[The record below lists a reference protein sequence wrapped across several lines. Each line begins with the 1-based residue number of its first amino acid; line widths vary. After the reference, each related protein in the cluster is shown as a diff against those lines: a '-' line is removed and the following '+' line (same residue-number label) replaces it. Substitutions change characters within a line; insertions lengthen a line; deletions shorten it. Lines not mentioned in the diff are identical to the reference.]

1 MKSVWQ
7 LVTAM
12 QSRSD
17 GLTLCE
23 WTGYELQPTVGQQPE
38 METSTHGFSGQFL
51 KIDNHGS
58 QKLK

>member
-12 QSRSD
+12 RNRSD

-23 WTGYELQPTVGQQPE
+23 WTGYELQPAVGQQSE
-38 METSTHGFSGQFL
+38 MENGAHGFSG
-51 KIDNHGS
+51 
-58 QKLK
+58 

>member
-7 LVTAM
+7 LVTTM
-12 QSRSD
+12 QNRSD

-23 WTGYELQPTVGQQPE
+23 WTGYELQPAVGQQSE
-38 METSTHGFSGQFL
+38 METGTHGFSGQFL
-51 KIDNHGS
+51 KRDNHGS